1 MMLSPEEYGTRIALL
16 FREEIKEVKRVFI
29 QKQQRYWF
37 FHPRELRRTLLGLD
51 QWDGYLWTK
60 AVELLLQDDWCLFI
74 SWIHGEEVS
83 QETHVQDQMLQLIK
97 SVSPYLP
104 T

>member
-1 MMLSPEEYGTRIALL
+1 MLSPEEYGQRISLL
-16 FREEIKEVKRVFI
+16 FREEIREVTRLFV

-37 FHPRELRRTLLGLD
+37 FHPVELRRTVMGLD

-60 AVELLLQDDWCLFI
+60 AVELLLQNDWCQFI
-74 SWIHGEEVS
+74 SWIHGEELS
-83 QETHVQDQMLQLIK
+83 KETHMQDQMLQLIK

>member
-1 MMLSPEEYGTRIALL
+1 MLSPEEYGKRIVQV

-37 FHPRELRRTLLGLD
+37 FHPVELRRTLLGLD

-60 AVELLLQDDWCLFI
+60 AVELLLQNDWFLFI